1 MDLGSGVAPL
11 VFLFWFM
18 LPGEAGV
25 EVVFWFALDAALEGG
40 VTAEKGG
47 LLILFRIHSS
57 FSSRNGGSFWSLS
70 YCTVRSWMLHKE
82 RERERESV
90 CVCVCVSICS
100 FLGL

>member
-57 FSSRNGGSFWSLS
+57 FSSRNGGSFGL
-70 YCTVRSWMLHKE
+70 CPIVRFVLGCYTKRGE
-82 RERERESV
+82 RECVYV
-90 CVCVCVSICS
+90 CVYM
-100 FLGL
+100 FLSRFVKVR